1 MQAFAVKA
9 FVCGYFVDNF
19 KTPCDVDTAAE
30 SSKQP
35 AASLLIREGSRK
47 IQQVCG
53 SIWRG
58 KV

>member
-1 MQAFAVKA
+1 MQAFPVKT

-19 KTPCDVDTAAE
+19 EAPCDEDTAAE
-30 SSKQP
+30 SSNQP
-35 AASLLIREGSRK
+35 AASLLIREDSRK